1 MYIKFNLLALICRR
15 KINTFLLQKEIK
27 NLEKASYLN
36 LWERIELK
44 RAIAVLSTL
53 KQQPLHNQNDFTKK

>member
-1 MYIKFNLLALICRR
+1 MYSKLNMVTHICRR
-15 KINTFLLQKEIK
+15 KINTFLLQREIK

-44 RAIAVLSTL
+44 RAINILETL
-53 KQQPLHNQNDFTKK
+53 KQHPLRNQ